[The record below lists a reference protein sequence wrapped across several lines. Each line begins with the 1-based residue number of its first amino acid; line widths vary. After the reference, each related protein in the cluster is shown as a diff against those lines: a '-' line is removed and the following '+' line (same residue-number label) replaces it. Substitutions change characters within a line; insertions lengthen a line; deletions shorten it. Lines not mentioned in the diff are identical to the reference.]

1 MPALTWPAFDR
12 CAVATSQG
20 NGRERND
27 HDAESEHGCPR
38 PLEAD
43 RGNQRLRRRQ
53 QHVPGTAG
61 GGPTRPAGPE
71 PKCPTRRG
79 RSAIT
84 VGNVRGTASAS
95 RTTCCTCGA
104 MRSNARSDPAQRP
117 CSEGVPAAQRESHSH
132 DPPAMR
138 YLIQQPPALG
148 LVPRGFLACRRRK
161 DAIPD
166 PETAPHRRARPRDR
180 PPRRCAD
187 RPSFQGASFVSV
199 SREMLHHLRS
209 APATLLASGRKP
221 IVVISTVVGQ
231 RVRAGD
237 TAARTSSTR
246 GPSEPVPTGIAVPVA
261 KGAVVRGLGRS
272 PAGQGH
278 SPARLGWV
286 RLDVRAGVDA
296 GLERCCHRNRSGP
309 GSRRRRG
316 DRSGGRKLSVPWRTW
331 ILTGDMDGSRCR
343 PRSVA
348 DGRSERPDQLA

>member
-1 MPALTWPAFDR
+1 MCRPTGIPR
-12 CAVATSQG
+12 CFICVGIPRNAAPSAIGTGNVAG
-20 NGRERND
+20 IR
-27 HDAESEHGCPR
+27 SET
-38 PLEAD
+38 D
-43 RGNQRLRRRQ
+43 RG
-53 QHVPGTAG
+53 
-61 GGPTRPAGPE
+61 
-71 PKCPTRRG
+71 
-79 RSAIT
+79 
-84 VGNVRGTASAS
+84 
-95 RTTCCTCGA
+95 
-104 MRSNARSDPAQRP
+104 D
-117 CSEGVPAAQRESHSH
+117 
-132 DPPAMR
+132 
-138 YLIQQPPALG
+138 
-148 LVPRGFLACRRRK
+148 
-161 DAIPD
+161 
-166 PETAPHRRARPRDR
+166 
-180 PPRRCAD
+180 
-187 RPSFQGASFVSV
+187 
-199 SREMLHHLRS
+199 
-209 APATLLASGRKP
+209 
-221 IVVISTVVGQ
+221 STVVGQ

-296 GLERCCHRNRSGP
+296 GLERCCRRNRSGP